1 VDDYNDGE
9 ASTTSIIVADQFKAE
24 AQPRWFESETKSGF
38 LYQHLFRFSSVYM
51 ELIKVERVMLVNWT
65 QNGLQFDPGMFFPL
79 YLSVITKIVVAIF
92 DDCL

>member
-1 VDDYNDGE
+1 
-9 ASTTSIIVADQFKAE
+9 
-24 AQPRWFESETKSGF
+24 
-38 LYQHLFRFSSVYM
+38 M